1 LSLLRAADA
10 GENDSENDHHARA
23 QT

>member
-1 LSLLRAADA
+1 LSLLRAAEA

>member
-1 LSLLRAADA
+1 LSLLRAAEA
-10 GENDSENDHHARA
+10 GENDSENGHHARA